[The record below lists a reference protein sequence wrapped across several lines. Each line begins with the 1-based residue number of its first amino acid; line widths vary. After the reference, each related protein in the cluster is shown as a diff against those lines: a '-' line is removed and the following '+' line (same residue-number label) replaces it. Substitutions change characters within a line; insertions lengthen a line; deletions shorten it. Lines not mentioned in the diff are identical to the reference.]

1 MNENMTKQEF
11 LKHFDDLIEEDEGT
25 TQGDEKLA
33 EMSAWDSLAVM
44 GFIAMVDE
52 QFNATVAPNELAKAQ
67 TVNDL
72 AGLLGD
78 RVEDK

>member
-1 MNENMTKQEF
+1 MTKQEF
-11 LKHFDDLIEEDEGT
+11 LKHFDELIEEDEGT
-25 TQGDEKLA
+25 TQGDENLA

-52 QFNATVAPNELAKAQ
+52 QFGVTVAPSDLAKAQ

-78 RVEDK
+78 RIEEN